1 VVAEWQGNVLQPFIK
16 GCQEDGFDYRG
27 VIYFGTMV
35 TDDGLKVLEFNV
47 RMGDPEAQA
56 QMPLLQ
62 NDLVDVLAAVESG
75 TLDALRASFSDEAT
89 VTVVMAS
96 ANYPYKSSPP
106 ARIEGL
112 ERIAQFNNGG
122 ATNGSIYRRMPRV
135 SVFFAGVGRQADG
148 DEALLATGGRVLAVT
163 ARGDDLSAARRLA
176 YEAVGNL
183 HFEGAQY
190 RTDIALL
197 R

>member
-1 VVAEWQGNVLQPFIK
+1 
-16 GCQEDGFDYRG
+16 
-27 VIYFGTMV
+27 MV

-56 QMPLLQ
+56 QMPLWQ
-62 NDLVDVLAAVESG
+62 NDFVDVLAAVESG
-75 TLDALRASFSDEAT
+75 TLDSLRASFSDEAT

-96 ANYPYKSSPP
+96 AIYPHGSSPP

-122 ATNGSIYRRMPRV
+122 GSANGSIFKRLPRV
-135 SVFFAGVGRQADG
+135 SVFFAGVGRQED
-148 DEALLATGGRVLAVT
+148 DEEALLATGGRVLAVT
-163 ARGDDLSAARRLA
+163 ARGGDLSAARRLA
-176 YEAVGNL
+176 YEALGNI

-197 R
+197 E